1 MDIATKIVESLSA
14 WESQSP
20 RSQQARD
27 GILGPS
33 DIGFCRQK
41 AVLMTTA
48 VQPTD
53 DPPKWSAAV
62 GTAVHN
68 YVERAIKLSHPGW
81 LVGSIDEIE
90 VTATLP
96 SGAKIKGHPD
106 IVIPSDNTV
115 IDIKTVDGLS
125 YVRNQGVSLQ
135 HKYQRHLYALGLIEK
150 GLLDSTKPIIVGNL
164 YMDRSGKEP
173 RHTVKNSHIRSQTG
187 DAISRL
193 ASSLFLTA

>member
-68 YVERAIKLSHPGW
+68 YVERAIKLSHPDW
-81 LVGSIDEIE
+81 LLGSIDEIE

-106 IVIPSDNTV
+106 IVIPSDNAV
-115 IDIKTVDGLS
+115 IDIKTVDGLA

-135 HKYQRHLYALGLIEK
+135 SKKDCWTQPSQSSSAT
-150 GLLDSTKPIIVGNL
+150 STW
-164 YMDRSGKEP
+164 
-173 RHTVKNSHIRSQTG
+173 TVQVRSQ
-187 DAISRL
+187 SRC
-193 ASSLFLTA
+193 SSQKKWTPPSQQRLTCG